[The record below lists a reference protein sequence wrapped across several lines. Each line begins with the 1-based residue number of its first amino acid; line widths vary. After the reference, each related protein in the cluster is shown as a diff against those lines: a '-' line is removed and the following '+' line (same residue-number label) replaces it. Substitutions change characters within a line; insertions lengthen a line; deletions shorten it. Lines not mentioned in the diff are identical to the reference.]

1 MIFGSEQGRDGVAI
15 KDIRFDCRIGVTEAE
30 RRMFQRVLISLF
42 FEQDLSAA
50 GDSDDLRKTVDYRAI
65 TRAVVQ
71 IGSASRIKLLE
82 ALSSR
87 IGKGLLRRFPTINTV
102 RVMVRKPGT
111 PDNVEA
117 VATFATFRRGGSERP
132 PRRASRLKKEHGP

>member
-1 MIFGSEQGRDGVAI
+1 MIFGSEHGRDGVAI
-15 KDIRFDCRIGVTEAE
+15 RNIRFDCRIGVSDAE
-30 RRMFQRVLISLF
+30 RRMYQRVLISLF
-42 FEQDLSAA
+42 FEYDLGPA

-65 TRAVVQ
+65 ARAVVG
-71 IGSASRIKLLE
+71 IGSTSRVKLLE

-87 IGKGLLRRFPTINTV
+87 IGKGILRKFPKIHTV

-117 VATFATFRRGGSERP
+117 VATFATYRRGKSIAAP
-132 PRRASRLKKEHGP
+132 VTTIAIRRS